1 MTAYF
6 DTSALVPLVIE
17 EPSSAVRERAWHAAG
32 TVATSALAYVEVH
45 TALAQARRL
54 DRLTDAQ
61 LRQATESFESVWNQ
75 VVSVSPSDEII
86 RMAAT
91 LGAEHALRGY
101 DAVHC
106 ATALATVQEPYF
118 AVSGDRALVSA
129 WSQLGLTTVDAN
141 QRLDGPE

>member
-17 EPSSAVRERAWHAAG
+17 EPSSAVCERAWHAAG
-32 TVATSALAYVEVH
+32 TVATSTLAYVETH

-54 DRLTDAQ
+54 DRLTDTQ
-61 LRQATESFESVWNQ
+61 LRRATEAFETVWNQ
-75 VVSVSPSDEII
+75 VVSVSPSDDII

-106 ATALATVQEPYF
+106 ATALAAMQVPHF

-141 QRLDGPE
+141 HRLDGP